1 VSARLS
7 PILLTKMDE
16 TLTMD
21 LRPVVLG
28 VIGTV
33 ALSVAHARPPVLNL
47 YTFASSPYQVPAMG
61 GTGDAKVVGETVDT
75 VNCAAGQAGWWTHI
89 RVTPQNRAV
98 HSLQRN
104 LIDGYFAID
113 PSIELDTT
121 AKRSNPVAL
130 EKWYF
135 FTTTPEV
142 VPESARTGVVD
153 GSNEEAWLEDN
164 GFDVFMSVSQPSQLL
179 ALLQRGRIDAA
190 LMDRRAMT
198 DLHDPGKSGAG
209 ELNAH
214 FLRYAPLYMYLSE
227 NFTAKNPDFLP
238 AFNQFLP
245 ACMEGQITLSA
256 DEEARIRSLSE
267 RLFSEIDGM
276 LNLQQAIDAGPRM
289 ENLTDVLTFDAKWQ
303 ALAPATTPEL
313 AKAILELPGSRALHA
328 WRLTHR
334 DTVTEALLTN
344 NLGTLV
350 AMSQLASDYWQG
362 DEPKFTRVVENIH
375 AGSTGLDAIHI
386 SDIRYDAS
394 TSRFQVTVSAPVGP
408 VSDGL
413 PRGVLVLGL
422 DIEKALGNRATH

>member
-1 VSARLS
+1 
-7 PILLTKMDE
+7 MDE

-47 YTFASSPYQVPAMG
+47 YTFASSPYQIPALVG
-61 GTGDAKVVGETVDT
+61 PGNAKVVGETVDT
-75 VNCAAGQAGWWTHI
+75 VNCAASQAGWSTRI
-89 RVTPQNRAV
+89 RITPQNRAV
-98 HSLQRN
+98 HSLRRN

-113 PSIELDTT
+113 PSTELDTT
-121 AKRSNPVAL
+121 AKRSNPVTL

-135 FTTTPEV
+135 FTTEPDV
-142 VPESARTGVVD
+142 VSESARIGVVD
-153 GSNEEAWLEDN
+153 GSNEKAWLEDN
-164 GFDVFMSVSQPSQLL
+164 GFDVFMSVSMPSQLL
-179 ALLQRGRIDAA
+179 ALLKRGRIDAA
-190 LMDRRAMT
+190 LMDRRAMIE
-198 DLHDPGKSGAG
+198 LHAPDKSGAG

-227 NFTAKNPDFLP
+227 NFTANNPDFLP
-238 AFNQFLP
+238 AFNKFLP

-256 DEEARIRSLSE
+256 DEEARIKHLAE

-289 ENLTDVLTFDAKWQ
+289 ENLTDVLTFDTMWQ
-303 ALAPATTPEL
+303 ALAPGQAPEL
-313 AKAILELPGSRALHA
+313 AKAILELPGSRALFA
-328 WRLTHR
+328 WKLTHS
-334 DTVTEALLTN
+334 DMVTEALLTN

-350 AMSQLASDYWQG
+350 AMSALSSDYWQG
-362 DEPKFTRVVENIH
+362 DEPKFTRVIENIR
-375 AGSTGLDAIHI
+375 AGSTGLDAMAI

-408 VSDGL
+408 VSEGM
-413 PRGVLVLGL
+413 PKGIIALGL
-422 DIEKALGNRATH
+422 DIERALGTQDTD

>member
-1 VSARLS
+1 
-7 PILLTKMDE
+7 
-16 TLTMD
+16 MD

-33 ALSVAHARPPVLNL
+33 TLSVAHARPPTINL
-47 YTFASSPYQVPAMG
+47 YTFASPPYQVSALGGPG
-61 GTGDAKVVGETVDT
+61 GTKVVGETVDT
-75 VNCAAGQAGWWTHI
+75 VNCAASQAGWWTRI

-98 HSLQRN
+98 HSLRRN

-113 PSIELDTT
+113 PSTELDTA

-135 FTTTPEV
+135 FTTDPDV
-142 VPESARTGVVD
+142 VPESARIGVVD

-164 GFDVFMSVSQPSQLL
+164 GFNVFMSVSLPSQLL

-190 LMDRRAMT
+190 LMDRRAMI
-198 DLHDPGKSGAG
+198 DLHEPNKSRAG
-209 ELNAH
+209 TLNAQ

-227 NFTAKNPDFLP
+227 SFTANNRDFLP

-245 ACMEGQITLSA
+245 DCMEGQITLSA

-267 RLFSEIDGM
+267 RLLKEIDGM

-313 AKAILELPGSRALHA
+313 AKAILELPGSRTLHA
-328 WRLTHR
+328 WKLTHR
-334 DTVTEALLTN
+334 GIVTEALLTN

-350 AMSQLASDYWQG
+350 AMSQLTSDYWQG
-362 DEPKFTRVVENIH
+362 DEPKFTGVMENIH
-375 AGSTGLDAIHI
+375 GASTGLDGIVI

-394 TSRFQVTVSAPVGP
+394 TSRFQVTVSAAVGP

-413 PRGVLVLGL
+413 PRGVVVLGL
-422 DIEKALGNRATH
+422 DIEKALGSRATD

>member
-1 VSARLS
+1 
-7 PILLTKMDE
+7 MGE
-16 TLTMD
+16 TLSMD
-21 LRPVVLG
+21 FRPVVLG

-33 ALSVAHARPPVLNL
+33 ALSVCYARPPELNL
-47 YTFASSPYQVPAMG
+47 YTFASSPYQVPALG
-61 GTGDAKVVGETVDT
+61 GPGDSKVVGETADT
-75 VNCAAGQAGWWTHI
+75 VNCAASRAGWSTRI
-89 RVTPQNRAV
+89 RITPQNRAV

-135 FTTTPEV
+135 FTTDPDV
-142 VPESARTGVVD
+142 VPETARIGVVD
-153 GSNEEAWLEDN
+153 GSNEEAWLENN
-164 GFDVFMSVSQPSQLL
+164 GFDVFMSVSLPSQLL
-179 ALLQRGRIDAA
+179 ALLKRGRIDAA
-190 LMDRRAMT
+190 LMDRRAMI
-198 DLHDPGKSGAG
+198 DLHEPDKSRAD

-227 NFTAKNPDFLP
+227 NFTANNPDFLP

-245 ACMEGQITLSA
+245 ACMEGQITLTA
-256 DEEARIRSLSE
+256 DEEARIKNLSE
-267 RLFSEIDGM
+267 RLFNEIEGM
-276 LNLQQAIDAGPRM
+276 LNLQQAIDAGPPI

-313 AKAILELPGSRALHA
+313 AKAILELPGSRTLHA
-328 WRLTHR
+328 WKLTHR

-362 DEPKFTRVVENIH
+362 DEPKFTHVVENTL
-375 AGSTGLDAIHI
+375 AGSTGVEAMYL

-413 PRGVLVLGL
+413 PKGVVILGL
-422 DIEKALGNRATH
+422 DIEKALGSR

>member
-1 VSARLS
+1 
-7 PILLTKMDE
+7 
-16 TLTMD
+16 MD

-33 ALSVAHARPPVLNL
+33 ALSIAHARPPVLNL

-75 VNCAAGQAGWWTHI
+75 VNCAASQAGWSTRI
-89 RVTPQNRAV
+89 RITPQNRAV
-98 HSLQRN
+98 HSLRRN

-113 PSIELDTT
+113 PSIELDST

-135 FTTTPEV
+135 FTTDPDV
-142 VPESARTGVVD
+142 VPESARLGVVD
-153 GSNEEAWLEDN
+153 GSNEKAWLEEN
-164 GFDVFMSVSQPSQLL
+164 GFDVFISVSLPSQLL

-190 LMDRRAMT
+190 LMDRRAMI
-198 DLHDPGKSGAG
+198 DLHEPDKSRAG

-227 NFTAKNPDFLP
+227 NFTANNPDFLRT
-238 AFNQFLP
+238 FNEFLP

-256 DEEARIRSLSE
+256 DEEARIKSLSE
-267 RLFSEIDGM
+267 RLFREIDAM
-276 LNLQQAIDAGPRM
+276 LDLQQAIDAGPRM

-303 ALAPATTPEL
+303 VLAPATTPEL

-328 WRLTHR
+328 WKLNHK
-334 DTVTEALLTN
+334 DVVTEALLTN

-362 DEPKFTRVVENIH
+362 DEPKFTGVVENLH
-375 AGSTGLDAIHI
+375 AGATGLDAMHL

-413 PRGVLVLGL
+413 PMGVVVLGL
-422 DIEKALGNRATH
+422 DIEKALGNRVTD